1 METKNVLII
10 CITVLIIGAIIAGA
24 AYMIMDKQ
32 IKLQE
37 QKLNQTN
44 NTNNTTKVINNTT
57 TVVKEEVTKEPE
69 KQALGYKSDGTPMY
83 SYDEIDSYVQTKYG
97 KGSGWHLQSNGYVDL
112 DKAGYTNDGHKI
124 SSRR

>member
-44 NTNNTTKVINNTT
+44 NTTKVINNT

-69 KQALGYKSDGTPMY
+69 KQAVGYKSDGTPMY
-83 SYDEIDSYVQTKYG
+83 SQAEVNQYVKSKYG
-97 KGSGWHLQSNGYVDL
+97 CVDYHMQDNGYVAL
-112 DKAGYTNDGHKI
+112 DDPHYTSDGHRIK
-124 SSRR
+124 

>member
-69 KQALGYKSDGTPMY
+69 KQAVGYKSDGTPMY
-83 SYDEIDSYVQTKYG
+83 SQAEVSNYVKSKYG
-97 KGSGWHLQSNGYVDL
+97 CVDYHMQDNGYVAL
-112 DKAGYTNDGHKI
+112 DDPHYTSDGHKI
-124 SSRR
+124 NSRR